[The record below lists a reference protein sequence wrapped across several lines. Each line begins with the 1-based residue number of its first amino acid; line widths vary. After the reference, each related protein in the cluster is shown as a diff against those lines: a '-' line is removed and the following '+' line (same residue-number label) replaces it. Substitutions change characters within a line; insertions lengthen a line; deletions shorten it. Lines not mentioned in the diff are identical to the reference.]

1 MTART
6 VGRLLT
12 YRITNVNKL
21 DYKRNRRKDMR
32 KLLMVTAVSA
42 LMLGTATSPAVAQDL
57 TLVSESPAL
66 QARAVQLRVRSERMD
81 RDYLIEVTAPGRP
94 PVLPG
99 QKAAVIY
106 ALDGGWGVAG
116 PSGWLLG
123 GGGAMLPAYIVTI
136 GYPTGS
142 PNSREADLLFGPGTR
157 PDGTVARGGKAEDF
171 TAFLLEEL
179 RPFIEARYP
188 VDPRRSVLIGHSLSG
203 IYTANLLA
211 NGPDAFAGFLIAS
224 PSVWADPGVVERLT
238 ALRPANSH
246 PRVYVAYGER
256 EDDYMVTGGQSVA
269 AALSADPS
277 RFDLKVQPF
286 AGESHI
292 TYYPALMSAALPF
305 LLPRQVP
312 LEFPTAVSLTDDQL
326 ARYEGR
332 YDIIGGPP
340 ITVTRKGK
348 GLEGQVADFPAVP
361 LSPQGND
368 RFFVQGLDVRVDF
381 FGAAP
386 GPATSL
392 DLYANG
398 DKVQATRS
406 R

>member
-1 MTART
+1 MRVFLTA
-6 VGRLLT
+6 
-12 YRITNVNKL
+12 I
-21 DYKRNRRKDMR
+21 
-32 KLLMVTAVSA
+32 AFAA
-42 LMLGTATSPAVAQDL
+42 LMLGTMSHPVFAQDL
-57 TLVSESPAL
+57 TLVPECPVFQPCAD
-66 QARAVQLRVRSERMD
+66 RLRVRSETMD

-106 ALDGGWGVAG
+106 ALDSGWGVAG

-123 GGGAMLPAYIVTI
+123 GAGGMLPAYVVTI
-136 GYPTGS
+136 GYPAGAPST
-142 PNSREADLLFGPGTR
+142 RTADLLFRPGTR
-157 PDGTVARGGKAEDF
+157 PDGTVAQGGKAEAF
-171 TAFLLEEL
+171 TTFLLEEL
-179 RPFIEARYP
+179 RPLIEARYP
-188 VDPRRSVLIGHSLSG
+188 VDPARFVLIGHSLGG

-211 NGPDAFAGFLIAS
+211 NHPDAFAGYLIAS
-224 PSVWADPGVVERLT
+224 PSVWADPDIVDRLT
-238 ALRPANSH
+238 ALRPTDVR
-246 PRVYVAYGER
+246 PRVYVAYGEL
-256 EDDYMVTGGQSVA
+256 EADYMVAGGQSVA

-286 AGESHI
+286 AGEAHI

-305 LLPRQVP
+305 LLPRQAP
-312 LEFPTAVSLTDDQL
+312 LEFPTAVNLTDDQL

-332 YDIIGGPP
+332 YDIAGGPP
-340 ITVTRKGK
+340 ITVTRKGN
-348 GLEGQVADFPAVP
+348 GLEGQVADFPAVS

-368 RFFVQGLDVRVDF
+368 RFFVEGLDVRVDF
-381 FGAAP
+381 VGAAP

-398 DKVQATRS
+398 DKVQATRP